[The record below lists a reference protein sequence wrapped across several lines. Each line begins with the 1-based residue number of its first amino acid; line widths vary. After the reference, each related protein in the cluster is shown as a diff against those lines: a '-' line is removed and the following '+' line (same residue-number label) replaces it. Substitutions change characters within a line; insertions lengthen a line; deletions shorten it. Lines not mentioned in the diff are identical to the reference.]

1 MSGIIRVSNIEKYIQ
16 QNVNGELI
24 LTPKKQYKREL
35 NNAYVEDIRKDMDFR
50 DIHLLLS
57 NESYKYEREMLEYEC
72 GEERELC
79 KKQIGKICTN
89 IMAIQKFEKLV
100 CEDNKCINGI
110 IRISNVDKYIQEI
123 VNGELILT
131 PMKIY
136 NKELNNAF
144 VKDIK
149 KNLDFCLIRNILE
162 KELDETENE
171 MCKCPDN
178 VYIINRAI
186 KLRKYL
192 TAMQKLFEI
201 L

>member
-57 NESYKYEREMLEYEC
+57 IEMNKYEGEMLEYDWGDEK
-72 GEERELC
+72 RDLC

-162 KELDETENE
+162 KELDKTENE

-201 L
+201 